1 MGAPRATDAAMRRAL
16 SAWKDAGLAI
26 GRMEVT
32 PEGRIIIT
40 APDMDKVDTP
50 ALTAGP
56 KPWRKIG

>member
-16 SAWKDAGLAI
+16 AAWQGAGLAV

-40 APDMDKVDTP
+40 APEMDKP
-50 ALTAGP
+50 AEPAQAKGP
-56 KPWRKIG
+56 KQWSKIS